1 MSNEAESNFITD
13 RQMAIL
19 GATRDIVCATVSKP
33 GAYDVLALIGD
44 VHARVTALVD
54 GGSANPAAKVV
65 GVTPAEARRSIT
77 PNGLVSFID
86 GKTYQTLKRHL
97 TANGLD
103 LHTYRERYG
112 LPKDYPSVAAN
123 YAARRS
129 ELAKSIGLGQLRSRA
144 SEAAASEEEPTE
156 EPKRRGRPRKAA

>member
-97 TANGLD
+97 GIHD
-103 LHTYRERYG
+103 LTPEGYRARFG
-112 LPKDYPSVAAN
+112 LPVDYPMTAPAYSEK
-123 YAARRS
+123 RS
-129 ELAKSIGLGQLRSRA
+129 ALAKASGLGQQRTKPRPV
-144 SEAAASEEEPTE
+144 EGRIQAAA
-156 EPKRRGRPRKAA
+156 

>member
-97 TANGLD
+97 GIHALTPEG
-103 LHTYRERYG
+103 YRARFG
-112 LPKDYPSVAAN
+112 LPADYPMTAPAYSEK
-123 YAARRS
+123 RS
-129 ELAKSIGLGQLRSRA
+129 ALAKASGLGQQRTKPRPV
-144 SEAAASEEEPTE
+144 EGRIQAAA
-156 EPKRRGRPRKAA
+156 